1 MGYTASA
8 NTTTLTAKL
17 TSYGRVQLMSNNSG
31 LIKYFSLGDSDANY
45 YVDNTLTTGT
55 VPSTGGNIGANGGS
69 SNSVAPN
76 VKFNSNILYN
86 TAGSKM
92 KLVEIGSTDVTS
104 LTSNIG
110 SSSVTYTSITQSI
123 IDRTVTGTGS
133 TTTNLF
139 STFGLPITDTQ
150 KGIYSATSANG
161 GYIDTALSGLN
172 RDRVLVLAIDNSKL
186 AEGIDGKTV
195 KVNLTTTAATYTL
208 YSTFEAT
215 TVANTAQDKNVSE
228 TSVTAN
234 GFPSNISFL
243 FSDSIK
249 KPQGNPNKSWAT
261 GYNSSRPF
269 SVNSKQFYQL
279 KDSSNIT
286 GDTAV
291 GIAYLDKGF
300 IVVTEPAIVNSMV
313 LSLTSTT
320 LSATS
325 ITINQYA
332 TDVFQSIAVI
342 ASRGEFINSNNPT
355 FSTGDV
361 VRISEIGLHDSG
373 GNLIAIAKP
382 DRHITKPMNQVF
394 SASIKINL

>member
-8 NTTTLTAKL
+8 NTTTLIAKL
-17 TSYGRVQLMSNNSG
+17 TPYGRVQLMSNNSG

-92 KLVEIGSTDVTS
+92 KLVEIGSSD
-104 LTSNIG
+104 
-110 SSSVTYTSITQSI
+110 VTYTSITQSI

-234 GFPSNISFL
+234 GFPSNVSFL

-249 KPQGNPNKSWAT
+249 TPQGNPSKSWAT

-269 SVNSKQFYQL
+269 SVNSKQFFQL
-279 KDSSNIT
+279 KDSTNIT

-300 IVVTEPAIVNSMV
+300 IVVTEPAIVNSMD